1 MQVRPMKQK
10 YFRLMMLISV
20 CIILIAGS
28 GAVSFYAPASCGA
41 NPSEQL
47 FTIKRG
53 TSVRTIVADL
63 KAAGLVRFE
72 YATYLY
78 FRLLSKPI
86 KAGTYKLSPAWSVHT
101 LYAYLQAGK
110 QELIKVTVPEGLTL
124 SKTAAI
130 LEEQRVIAA
139 DDFLAAAKNKAL
151 LQSYG
156 ITGSSAEGFLFP
168 DTYFFSY
175 DETAERVVIVMLDN
189 FFHKTVDIPHFPT
202 DPTQRYEAVIL
213 ASIIEREYRVSE
225 EAVKIAGVFTNRLQI
240 GMGLQSCA
248 TVEYILTEIQHKP
261 HPERLLNRDLEID
274 HPYNT
279 YKWRGLPPG
288 PISNPGMTAL
298 YAACNPEKSSYLY
311 FRLEDAGAG
320 THIFTRNLTEHAKAG
335 AIILKRA
342 AGR

>member
-1 MQVRPMKQK
+1 MMKK
-10 YFRLMMLISV
+10 KHIRFIILVSICILLLAAGGFSLIS
-20 CIILIAGS
+20 L
-28 GAVSFYAPASCGA
+28 PASFA
-41 NPSEQL
+41 EKPPEQL

-53 TSVRTIVADL
+53 ASVRAIVADL
-63 KAAGLVRFE
+63 KTAGLVRSE
-72 YATYLY
+72 HAAYLY
-78 FRLLSKPI
+78 FRLFNKSI
-86 KAGTYKLSPAWSVHT
+86 KAGTYKLSPAWSVRM
-101 LYAYLQAGK
+101 LCAYLQEGK

-130 LEEQRVIAA
+130 LEARKVIAA
-139 DDFLAAAKNKAL
+139 DDFLAAAKNEAL

-156 ITGSSAEGFLFP
+156 ILGGSAEGFLFP

-175 DETAERVVIVMLDN
+175 DETAEHIITAMVDN
-189 FFHKTVDIPHFPT
+189 FFNKTASIPHFPT
-202 DPTQRYEAVIL
+202 DPIQRYEAVIL
-213 ASIIEREYRVSE
+213 ASIIEREYRVPE
-225 EAVKIAGVFTNRLQI
+225 EAVKIAGVFTNRLHI

-248 TVEYILTEIQHKP
+248 TVEYILTEVQHKP
-261 HPERLLNRDLEID
+261 HPGRLLNRDLEID

-311 FRLEDAGAG
+311 FRLEDAEVG
-320 THIFTRNLTEHAKAG
+320 THIFTKNLTEHAKAG

>member
-1 MQVRPMKQK
+1 MMKK
-10 YFRLMMLISV
+10 NHIRFIILVSICILLLAAGGFSLIS
-20 CIILIAGS
+20 L
-28 GAVSFYAPASCGA
+28 PASFA
-41 NPSEQL
+41 EKPPEQL

-53 TSVRTIVADL
+53 ASVRAIVADL
-63 KAAGLVRFE
+63 KTAGLVRSE
-72 YATYLY
+72 HAAYLY
-78 FRLLSKPI
+78 FRLFNKSI
-86 KAGTYKLSPAWSVHT
+86 KAGTYKLSPAWSVRM
-101 LYAYLQAGK
+101 LCAYLQEGK

-124 SKTAAI
+124 SKAAAI
-130 LEEQRVIAA
+130 LEDRKVIAA
-139 DDFLAAAKNKAL
+139 DDFLAAAKNEAL

-156 ITGSSAEGFLFP
+156 ILGGSAEGFLFP

-175 DETAERVVIVMLDN
+175 DETAEHIITAMVDN
-189 FFHKTVDIPHFPT
+189 FFNKTASIPHFPT
-202 DPTQRYEAVIL
+202 DPIQRYKAVIL
-213 ASIIEREYRVSE
+213 ASIIEREYRVPE
-225 EAVKIAGVFTNRLQI
+225 EAVKIAGVFTNRLHI

-248 TVEYILTEIQHKP
+248 TVEYILTEVQHKP
-261 HPERLLNRDLEID
+261 HPGRLLNRDLEID

-311 FRLEDAGAG
+311 FRLEDAEVG
-320 THIFTRNLTEHAKAG
+320 THIFTKNLTEHAKAG

>member
-1 MQVRPMKQK
+1 MKKK
-10 YFRLMMLISV
+10 YLHCITLITV
-20 CIILIAGS
+20 GVFLLAAG
-28 GAVSFYAPASCGA
+28 GFAVISLPASFDTNAG
-41 NPSEQL
+41 EQL

-53 TSVRTIVADL
+53 ASVRVITADL
-63 KAAGLVRFE
+63 KAARLIRFE
-72 YATYLY
+72 YPVYLY
-78 FRLLSKPI
+78 FRLFNKPI
-86 KAGTYKLSPAWSVHT
+86 KAGTYKLSPAWSVRT
-101 LYAYLQAGK
+101 LCAYLQAGK
-110 QELIKVTVPEGLTL
+110 QELIKVTLPEGLTL

-130 LEEQRVIAA
+130 LEERQVIAA

-189 FFHKTVDIPHFPT
+189 FFHKTADIPHFPT

-261 HPERLLNRDLEID
+261 HPERLLNRDLGID

>member
-1 MQVRPMKQK
+1 MTLV
-10 YFRLMMLISV
+10 SV
-20 CIILIAGS
+20 CLLLIAAWA
-28 GAVSFYAPASCGA
+28 AVVYMPASFEA
-41 NPSEQL
+41 HPTEQL

-53 TSVRTIVADL
+53 TSVRAIAADL

-72 YATYLY
+72 YATYLC
-78 FRLLSKPI
+78 FRFFNKPI
-86 KAGTYKLSPAWSVHT
+86 KAGTYKLSPALSVHA
-101 LYAYLQAGK
+101 LLAYLQAGK
-110 QELIKVTVPEGLTL
+110 QELIKVTVPEGLTI
-124 SKTAAI
+124 SKTAVI
-130 LEEQRVIAA
+130 LEERQVIAA
-139 DDFLAAAKNKAL
+139 DVFLEAAQNPDL

-156 ITGSSAEGFLFP
+156 ITGASAEGFLFP

-175 DETAERVVIVMLDN
+175 NETAERVVKTMLDN
-189 FFHKTVDIPHFPT
+189 FFSKTSVIPHFPD
-202 DPTQRYEAVIL
+202 DPKQRYEAVIL
-213 ASIIEREYRVSE
+213 ASIIEREYRVPE
-225 EAVKIAGVFTNRLQI
+225 EAVKIAGVFSNRLRI

-261 HPERLLNRDLEID
+261 HPGRLLNRDLEID

-311 FRLEDAGAG
+311 FRLEDAETG
-320 THIFTRNLTEHAKAG
+320 THVFTRNLTEHARAG

>member
-1 MQVRPMKQK
+1 MKK
-10 YFRLMMLISV
+10 KRCAF
-20 CIILIAGS
+20 IILLVSALTLCAAAGL
-28 GAVSFYAPASCGA
+28 ALVYTPASFDPKQA
-41 NPSEQL
+41 EQL

-53 TSVRTIVADL
+53 ASVRAITADL
-63 KAAGLVRFE
+63 KTAGLIRFE
-72 YATYLY
+72 YPTYLY
-78 FRLLSKPI
+78 FRLVNNPI
-86 KAGTYKLSPAWSVHT
+86 KAGTYKLSPAWSIRT
-101 LYAYLQAGK
+101 LSAYLQAGK

-130 LEEQRVIAA
+130 LEERQVVTA
-139 DDFLAAAKNKAL
+139 DAFLATAENPTL
-151 LQSYG
+151 LQVYG
-156 ITGSSAEGFLFP
+156 ITGNSAEGFLFP

-175 DETAERVVIVMLDN
+175 TETAAHVVTTMLDN
-189 FFHKTVDIPHFPT
+189 FFNKAAAIPHFPT
-202 DPTQRYEAVIL
+202 DPAQRYEAVIL
-213 ASIIEREYRVSE
+213 ASIIEREYRVPE
-225 EAVKIAGVFTNRLQI
+225 EAAKIAGVFSNRLHI

-248 TVEYILTEIQHKP
+248 TVEYILTEVQHKP

-298 YAACNPEKSSYLY
+298 YAACNPEKSNYLY
-311 FRLEDAGAG
+311 FRLEDAEAG
-320 THIFTRNLTEHAKAG
+320 THVFTRNLTEHTQAG

>member
-1 MQVRPMKQK
+1 
-10 YFRLMMLISV
+10 MMIVPICLFLVAAAAIV
-20 CIILIAGS
+20 
-28 GAVSFYAPASCGA
+28 YTPASFDPKQA
-41 NPSEQL
+41 EQL

-53 TSVRTIVADL
+53 ASVRAITADL
-63 KAAGLVRFE
+63 KTAGLIRFE
-72 YATYLY
+72 YPTYLY
-78 FRLLSKPI
+78 FRLVNNPI
-86 KAGTYKLSPAWSVHT
+86 KAGTYKLSPAWSIRT
-101 LYAYLQAGK
+101 LSAYLQAGK

-130 LEEQRVIAA
+130 LEERQVVTA
-139 DDFLAAAKNKAL
+139 DAFLAAAENPTL
-151 LQSYG
+151 LQTYG
-156 ITGSSAEGFLFP
+156 ITGNSAEGFLFP

-175 DETAERVVIVMLDN
+175 TETAAHVVTTMLDN
-189 FFHKTVDIPHFPT
+189 FFHKTAAIPHFPH
-202 DPTQRYEAVIL
+202 DPAEQYEAVIL
-213 ASIIEREYRVSE
+213 ASIIEREYRVPE
-225 EAVKIAGVFTNRLQI
+225 EAAKIAGVFSNRLQI

-248 TVEYILTEIQHKP
+248 TVEYILTEVQHKP

-298 YAACNPEKSSYLY
+298 YAACNPEKSNYLY
-311 FRLEDAGAG
+311 FRLEDAEIG
-320 THIFTRNLTEHAKAG
+320 THVFSRNLTEHTQAD